1 MRIQR
6 IVIVGSSGSGK
17 STLARELGE
26 KLALPVVHLDK
37 YYWHSGWVGTEVST
51 WQKMVSDLARSEQWI
66 MDGNYRDTL
75 DIRFQAADT
84 IIFLDLPRWV
94 CASRAIK
101 RRLQYRHTPRPDIAP
116 GCQEALLRPDFPEY
130 LLRIWD
136 YPNRAKPDIETR
148 LFNLD
153 PGKRIIH
160 LTSRSD
166 TNKFLADPI
175 MYATKI
181 QTLPLVSN
189 S

>member
-6 IVIVGSSGSGK
+6 IVIIGSSGAGK
-17 STLARELGE
+17 STLARELGK

-37 YYWHSGWVGTEVST
+37 HYWHSGWVETETET
-51 WQKMVSDLARSEQWI
+51 WQKTVADLTKSEQWI
-66 MDGNYRDTL
+66 MDGNYQETL
-75 DIRFQAADT
+75 NIRLQAADT

-101 RRLQYRHTPRPDIAP
+101 RRLQYRNTPRPDMAS
-116 GCQEALLRPDFPEY
+116 GCQESLLKPDFPEY

-136 YPNRAKPDIETR
+136 YPSRAKPDVENR

-175 MYATKI
+175 TYATKI